1 MGSSQLRHPSTQGC
15 NYFNLLNT
23 PTSRASQ
30 GHRFASSSLLSLPT
44 RAALPFPVLS
54 CSLLL
59 ICRRD
64 LGQLFNTVRKTI
76 LRLQAARILKLV
88 HVNIAFM
95 TVRVI
100 KRNLVHFLE
109 EF

>member
-1 MGSSQLRHPSTQGC
+1 MGSSQLRHPSTRGC
-15 NYFNLLNT
+15 IYFNLLNT

-30 GHRFASSSLLSLPT
+30 GQRFASPALLSLPT
-44 RAALPFPVLS
+44 RAALPFLVLS

-59 ICRRD
+59 SCRRD
-64 LGQLFNTVRKTI
+64 LGQLFNTVGKTI
-76 LRLQAARILKLV
+76 LRLQAARILKPV